1 MLIRQSNTSSVTK
14 RIMTALQ
21 LHLCLHHSSSNLQTA
36 NHPSTTEM
44 FPSLIKIFIAQ
55 RHLQNET
62 SSQGT
67 QRPLLSYFSPSFFL
81 FVKLLVSYTTCLPL
95 TWNLPNYFMVPC
107 AFLSYLMFWRHG
119 NTATCTST
127 YTHVCGRAGTCTHTS
142 FILKTLFELFPVSLS
157 TASALYF
164 HGSHW
169 IQFSALPLCLCEI
182 VNRGVYFLLLCICCD
197 VDQNLEQIHRSICE
211 CGISR
216 QTE

>member
-1 MLIRQSNTSSVTK
+1 
-14 RIMTALQ
+14 
-21 LHLCLHHSSSNLQTA
+21 
-36 NHPSTTEM
+36 M

-62 SSQGT
+62 PSQGT
-67 QRPLLSYFSPSFFL
+67 QSPLLSYFSPSFFL

-127 YTHVCGRAGTCTHTS
+127 YTHVCGRAHTHTHIVYLENS
-142 FILKTLFELFPVSLS
+142 FWSISCFPSYRFCAV
-157 TASALYF
+157 LY
-164 HGSHW
+164 GSHW

-197 VDQNLEQIHRSICE
+197 VDQNLEQIRRSTCE

-216 QTE
+216 QTEWVAIHPPTPNQG